1 MEPDKKV
8 PAIRIRH
15 ANTAPVNDRGDYV
28 LYWMTANRRTEWN
41 FALDRAVE
49 RANELKKP
57 VIVLEA
63 LRVGYRWACDRFHS
77 FIIDAMGEHHKI
89 LETKNVFY
97 YPYIEPSPGEGRGL
111 LEHLGRRACV
121 VITDEFP
128 CFFLPA
134 MVKKA
139 GNVLPVL
146 LEVVDSAGLLPMRDP
161 SRVFP
166 TAYSFRRFLQKQ
178 LPDRLSERPT
188 EDPFAS
194 YRVNGR
200 VDAPADVTAR
210 WPPAEIVLDHTGGL
224 SGLPIDHNTGP
235 GYCRGGAQE
244 ARERLDGFLAGPL
257 ALYHEREKDVERE
270 STSGLSPYFHFG
282 HISSHEVFYR
292 VSRSEGWSFDRL
304 SPSASGSRSGWGGMS
319 PGAEAFLDQMVT
331 WRELGFNM
339 CMLGS
344 DWDRYDSLPDWALNT
359 LEAHEDDPRP
369 YLYKPEDFEAAE
381 THDVLWNAAQRQ
393 LLSEGRI
400 HNYLRMLWGKKIL
413 KWSSSPRTA
422 LEVMLELNNKYALDG
437 RDPNS
442 YSGVFWVLGRYDRAW
457 GPERPVFGK
466 IRYMSSESTARK
478 FRLKAYISKYNA

>member
-1 MEPDKKV
+1 
-8 PAIRIRH
+8 
-15 ANTAPVNDRGDYV
+15 
-28 LYWMTANRRTEWN
+28 
-41 FALDRAVE
+41 VE

-57 VIVLEA
+57 LLVLEA
-63 LRVGYRWACDRFHS
+63 LRVGYQWACDRFHS
-77 FIIDAMGEHHKI
+77 FIVDAMEEHRKV
-89 LETKNVFY
+89 LETKNIYY

-111 LEHLGRRACV
+111 LANLGRRACIV
-121 VITDEFP
+121 VTDEFP

-139 GNVLPVL
+139 GHILPIL
-146 LEVVDSAGLLPMRDP
+146 LEVVDSTGLLPMKES

-166 TAYSFRRFLQKQ
+166 TAYSFRRFLQRQ
-178 LPDRLSERPT
+178 LPGRLREQPAK
-188 EDPFAS
+188 DPFSFYKVA
-194 YRVNGR
+194 GR
-200 VDAPADVTAR
+200 ADAPADVTAR
-210 WPPAEIVLDHTGGL
+210 WPPAETVLDRTGGL
-224 SGLPIDHNTGP
+224 SGLPIDHGTGP

-244 ARERLDGFLAGPL
+244 ARRRLDEFLAGPL
-257 ALYHEREKDVERE
+257 AVYHDRGKDVERD

-282 HISSHEVFYR
+282 HISSQEVFYR
-292 VSRSEGWSFDRL
+292 VSRSEGWSFDCL
-304 SPSASGSRSGWGGMS
+304 SASASGGRSGWWGMS

-344 DWDRYDSLPDWALNT
+344 DWDRYESLPDWALKT
-359 LEAHEDDPRP
+359 LKEHEDDPRP
-369 YLYKPEDFEAAE
+369 YLYKPEELEAAE

-400 HNYLRMLWGKKIL
+400 HDYLRMLWGKKVFE
-413 KWSSSPRTA
+413 WSSSPRTA
-422 LEVMLELNNKYALDG
+422 LEVMIGLNNKYALDG

-466 IRYMSSESTARK
+466 VRYMSSKSTARK
-478 FRLKAYISKYNA
+478 FHLKKYISKYNV